1 MKNNGDAVG
10 KELAK
15 AKKDIAERDN
25 ILNALELIHGA
36 NNLDDILDY
45 LADLATGITNAEGAS
60 VLLLEND
67 QLYFAAASGIKS
79 SVVKRMKLDK
89 NEGVAGWVV
98 QNGQAIII
106 DNVDTDKRFSK
117 KVDNV
122 SGFTTR
128 SLLAIPL
135 KIDQEVIGVVE
146 ALNRK
151 DGSAFNE
158 TDSRL
163 LSHLAM
169 FAALSITKARARS
182 RMNDLLL
189 SIIRAISNAIEAK
202 DQFSRGHNERI
213 RKFSLI
219 IARELGLSEKHMQQ
233 LEIAALLHDIGKL
246 GVSES
251 ILCKKGRLTLEEMQ
265 EMRKH
270 PSIAAGI
277 LNTSAQMDEIVP
289 AVRHHQE
296 RFDGK
301 GYPDGLSGSTIPLL
315 ARILAAADAFDAMT
329 SDRAYRVAMPDSQA
343 VVELECCAGTQFDPD
358 CVAALVR
365 GYKKGQVITASGEK
379 NAGK

>member
-1 MKNNGDAVG
+1 MKNNSDGIG

-45 LADLATGITNAEGAS
+45 LTDLATGITNAEGAS

-89 NEGVAGWVV
+89 NEGVAGWVL
-98 QNGQAIII
+98 QNGRAIIVP
-106 DNVDTDKRFSK
+106 DVEADERFSK

-122 SGFTTR
+122 SGFTTH

-135 KIDQEVIGVVE
+135 IIEQDVIGVVE
-146 ALNRK
+146 TLNKK
-151 DGSAFNE
+151 DGTVFNE

-169 FAALSITKARARS
+169 FAALSISKARARS

-202 DQFSRGHNERI
+202 DPFSRGHNERI
-213 RKFSLI
+213 RRFSLV

-277 LNTSAQMDEIVP
+277 LNTSPQMDEIVP